1 VILVQFSIS
10 FSFLL
15 ILFAFSC
22 QPQNQENAPGQ
33 ETNPPAEGFNATGS
47 DTKAIEIADQVML
60 AMGGR
65 KAWDDT
71 RVIGWNFNG
80 RRYLIW
86 DKHTG
91 DVRIDVPQDTAV
103 YLLNVKE
110 GTVKARMKGEEV
122 TNTDSLK
129 LLYKR
134 GESMWINDS
143 YWLVM
148 PFKLKDSGVTLKYV
162 GQDTTQAGVTSEV
175 LQLTFQNVGNTPD
188 NMYKVWVDKEDNLIK
203 QWAYYSR
210 FDQEKPPAIWPWDN
224 YQTYGGIKLSADRS
238 DGRGPKNVQLMD
250 SIPPT
255 VFADFTQPSMV
266 KL

>member
-1 VILVQFSIS
+1 M
-10 FSFLL
+10 
-15 ILFAFSC
+15 ILFTFSC
-22 QPQNQENAPGQ
+22 QSPTRENATVTGV
-33 ETNPPAEGFNATGS
+33 NPPAEGFNSAGS
-47 DTKAIEIADQVML
+47 DAKAIEIADQVML

-86 DKHTG
+86 DKQTG

-103 YLLNVKE
+103 YLLNVDGGNLK
-110 GTVKARMKGEEV
+110 VKMKGEEI
-122 TNTDSLK
+122 TDNDSLK
-129 LLYKR
+129 ALYKR

-148 PFKLKDSGVTLKYV
+148 PFKLKDSGVTLKYI
-162 GQDTTQAGVTSEV
+162 GEDTTQAGVPSEV

-188 NMYKVWVDKEDNLIK
+188 NMYQVWVDQSDNLIK
-203 QWAYYSR
+203 QWSYYAK

-224 YQTYGGIKLSADRS
+224 YQTFGSIKLSADRS
-238 DGRGPKNVQLMD
+238 DDRGPKFVQVLD
-250 SIPPT
+250 SISST
-255 VFADFTQPSMV
+255 VFASFDQPSMV
-266 KL
+266 KF